1 MSVKIKDKEENKKL
15 YNTLKQRFDS
25 LVERRKPNDA
35 LRWEALSYVGHR
47 LKGSSDPDCP
57 TPDTRLYSASGVR
70 AFNRFADGFM
80 GNVMSRNIR
89 WFATQFEDPLFNDSD
104 DIDGA
109 NEYFS
114 KTDQR
119 MYSELDRSNFY
130 PESMTA
136 FKDSVATGS
145 SAMFIQNDPD
155 DKICCYRTLAP
166 WRWWADVNKY
176 GTFDTLFYRYW
187 LTNDKFLEEFGET
200 APESI
205 VKGAKNNL
213 YSQDK
218 KEIIQCIYPRD
229 SFYAYSKIASR
240 KKYACV
246 YIDVTDACVVKESGY
261 DQFPVVIH
269 VYDRSGD
276 DIYGTGLV
284 MAYISEFRKLN
295 RLAYDFA
302 FTLRMSG
309 KGMWA
314 VPNSMVDKFM
324 IQPEAVMPYTSSDQI
339 PIRTDRE
346 DYSVQ
351 YAMQALNEQIEL
363 VNSLLYNDMFT
374 YMMQQTKV
382 YTATQVN
389 AIRSEELSLLAAV
402 FGNTQKQKIEKSLRL
417 TFYLMAKNGRIEAP
431 PKEILK
437 NMNMLNFTLN
447 SVLAQSLQAYSQ
459 KDANLTNLETA
470 TTFASLGLQEALDN
484 YNFDYIVR
492 AISRGSGADARSL
505 KSKKEVE
512 QVRMIRQQQQ
522 QEQIQ
527 NQLALNQSEMVRN
540 LRGGGSNNP
549 TGVNQA
555 R

>member
-1 MSVKIKDKEENKKL
+1 MSAITRDKEENKKL
-15 YNTLKQRFDS
+15 YNALKQRFDS
-25 LVERRKPNDA
+25 LVDRRKANDA
-35 LRWEALSYVGHR
+35 LRWEALAYVGHR

-57 TPDTRLYSASGVR
+57 TPDIRLYSASAVR

-104 DIDGA
+104 DIEGA

-136 FKDSVATGS
+136 FKDAVATGS
-145 SAMFIQNDPD
+145 SAMFIQNDQE
-155 DKICCYRTLAP
+155 DKICCYRTVAP
-166 WRWWADVNKY
+166 WRWWADVNKF
-176 GTFDTLFYRYW
+176 GTFDTFFYRYW
-187 LTNDKFLEEFGET
+187 LTNDKFLEEFGDT
-200 APESI
+200 APEPL
-205 VKGAKNNL
+205 VEGAKKNVF
-213 YSQDK
+213 SQDK
-218 KEIIQCIYPRD
+218 KEIIQCIYPRKN
-229 SFYAYSKIASR
+229 FYNNSQISSR

-284 MAYISEFRKLN
+284 MAYISEMRKLN

-302 FTLRMSG
+302 FSLRMSG
-309 KGMWA
+309 RGMWA
-314 VPNSMVDKFM
+314 VPNSLVDKFM

-351 YAMQALNEQIEL
+351 YAMQALNEQIDL

-374 YMMQQTKV
+374 YMLQQTKV

-389 AIRSEELSLLAAV
+389 AVRSEELSLLAAV

-417 TFYLMAKNGRIEAP
+417 TFYLMAKNGRIETP
-431 PKEILK
+431 PKEVLK

-459 KDANLTNLETA
+459 KDANITNLETA
-470 TTFASLGLQEALDN
+470 STFASLGLQEPLDN

-512 QVRMIRQQQQ
+512 QLRALRQQQQ
-522 QEQIQ
+522 QQQIQ